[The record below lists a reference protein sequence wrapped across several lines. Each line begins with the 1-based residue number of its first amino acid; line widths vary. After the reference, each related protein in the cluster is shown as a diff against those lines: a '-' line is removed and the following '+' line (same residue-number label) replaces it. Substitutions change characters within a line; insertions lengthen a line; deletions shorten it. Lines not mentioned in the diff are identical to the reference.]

1 MNVKRILKKLLIPML
16 VFSLFSPIVSTS
28 MAMQRGGEEELKER
42 IEITN
47 KKRVTPKEIKRFEES
62 LKSYFFEI
70 VEFDVIDRVMKA
82 VDLKEITP
90 GDALIVIVLVKLSKK
105 PEQEIIKMK
114 KEGKNWTEI
123 VNAVGVKLKDV
134 VKEVKEF
141 QKMSGCA

>member
-16 VFSLFSPIVSTS
+16 VFSLFSPIVFTS

-123 VNAVGVKLKDV
+123 VNAAGVKLKDV

>member
-16 VFSLFSPIVSTS
+16 VFSLFSPIVFTS
-28 MAMQRGGEEELKER
+28 MAMQRGGVEELKER
-42 IEITN
+42 IDITN

-62 LKSYFFEI
+62 LQSYFFEI
-70 VEFDVIDRVMKA
+70 VELDVIERVMKA

>member
-1 MNVKRILKKLLIPML
+1 MNIRILKKILSLMVVL
-16 VFSLFSPIVSTS
+16 SLFSPVVSTS
-28 MAMQRGGEEELKER
+28 MAVQRGGEEELKER

-70 VEFDVIDRVMKA
+70 VELDIIERVMKA

-90 GDALIVIVLVKLSKK
+90 GDALTVIVLVKLSKK

-114 KEGKNWTEI
+114 KEGKSWAEI
-123 VNAVGVKLKDV
+123 TKAVGVNMKDV

>member
-16 VFSLFSPIVSTS
+16 VFSLFSPIVFTS

-105 PEQEIIKMK
+105 PDKEIIKMK
-114 KEGKNWTEI
+114 KEGKTWTEI
-123 VNAVGVKLKDV
+123 VNAAGVKLKDV

>member
-1 MNVKRILKKLLIPML
+1 MNVRILKKILALIVVL
-16 VFSLFSPIVSTS
+16 SLFLPIVFT
-28 MAMQRGGEEELKER
+28 ATAGPRGGEEELKER

-70 VEFDVIDRVMKA
+70 VDFDVIDRVMKA

-90 GDALIVIVLVKLSKK
+90 GDALTVIVIVKLSKK
-105 PEQEIIKMK
+105 SDKEIIKMK
-114 KEGKNWTEI
+114 KEEKSWTEI
-123 VNAVGVKLKDV
+123 TNAVGIKLKDV

>member
-1 MNVKRILKKLLIPML
+1 MNVKRRWKKLLIPML
-16 VFSLFSPIVSTS
+16 VFSLFSPIVFTS